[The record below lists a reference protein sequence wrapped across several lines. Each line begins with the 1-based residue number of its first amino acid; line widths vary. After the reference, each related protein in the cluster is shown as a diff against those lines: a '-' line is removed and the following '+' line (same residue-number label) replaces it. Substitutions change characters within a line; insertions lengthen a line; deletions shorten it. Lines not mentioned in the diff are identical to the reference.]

1 MKFKVIQRVRERI
14 TIEII
19 RNHKLHNTFFFSMAE
34 LVKSECETGEPRV
47 GVAGVVRNVAI
58 DHLGTA
64 CFLHLQ
70 LDGLPHRTCPF
81 PIS

>member
-1 MKFKVIQRVRERI
+1 
-14 TIEII
+14 
-19 RNHKLHNTFFFSMAE
+19 MAE

-81 PIS
+81 PFS